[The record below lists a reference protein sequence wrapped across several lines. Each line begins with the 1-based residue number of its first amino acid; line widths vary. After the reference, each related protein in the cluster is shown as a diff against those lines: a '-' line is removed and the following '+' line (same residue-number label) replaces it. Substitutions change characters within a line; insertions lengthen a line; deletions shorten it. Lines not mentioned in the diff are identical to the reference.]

1 MTKNLITPH
10 RQIVYKYYA
19 YLKRYHLGEENKIK
33 SKELADIMGIPLGTQ
48 KYILKEINESQ
59 DFDKLISTYGS
70 IYMCKTQQE
79 CKNAVM
85 NEINVGLT
93 RLKKGKEMAKK
104 LSRHNQMKLK
114 LGEYYKALFETF
126 EE

>member
-1 MTKNLITPH
+1 
-10 RQIVYKYYA
+10 
-19 YLKRYHLGEENKIK
+19 
-33 SKELADIMGIPLGTQ
+33 
-48 KYILKEINESQ
+48 
-59 DFDKLISTYGS
+59 
-70 IYMCKTQQE
+70 MCRTQQE